1 MELKKLL
8 EVMEANPEADLLF
21 YFDDG
26 QIFINPNISASYGR
40 QTNQSRKV
48 IHREIV
54 KQMAEKEKKAD
65 AEKKNPPA
73 PVEPNGNAAGKK
85 TEKIEPEGSK
95 NQSENAPEG
104 ESNKDSNTSNK
115 GDADDQGLNNQPV
128 EVDQAEPITSS
139 EDDSNKQPEKKADTE
154 TKNTHKNKGGK
165 K

>member
-48 IHREIV
+48 ITREIV
-54 KQMAEKEKKAD
+54 KKMAENEQKAT

-73 PVEPNGNAAGKK
+73 PVKPNGNAAGEK
-85 TEKIEPEGSK
+85 TEKVEPEGSI

-104 ESNKDSNTSNK
+104 ESNKDSADA
-115 GDADDQGLNNQPV
+115 DADDQGLNNQPTKA
-128 EVDQAEPITSS
+128 DQAEPITSI

>member
-48 IHREIV
+48 ITREIV
-54 KQMAEKEKKAD
+54 IQMAEKEKKAE

-73 PVEPNGNAAGKK
+73 PVKPNGNAAGKK
-85 TEKIEPEGSK
+85 TKKIEPEGLK

-104 ESNKDSNTSNK
+104 ESNKDSDNSADAN
-115 GDADDQGLNNQPV
+115 ADDQGLNNQPV
-128 EVDQAEPITSS
+128 EADQAKSKPSS
-139 EDDSNKQPEKKADTE
+139 EDDSTKQPEKKTDTE